1 MKTLNSSLLE
11 IMLLFIGQNFDNI
24 GHSNENKGYHNP
36 SVVIR
41 EVNSFRY
48 LKQKPAMTNHE
59 LLTPGTH
66 KQHYEFQIGPYA
78 YVR

>member
-1 MKTLNSSLLE
+1 
-11 IMLLFIGQNFDNI
+11 MLLFIGQNFDKKL

-66 KQHYEFQIGPYA
+66 KQHYEFQIGPYGM
-78 YVR
+78 